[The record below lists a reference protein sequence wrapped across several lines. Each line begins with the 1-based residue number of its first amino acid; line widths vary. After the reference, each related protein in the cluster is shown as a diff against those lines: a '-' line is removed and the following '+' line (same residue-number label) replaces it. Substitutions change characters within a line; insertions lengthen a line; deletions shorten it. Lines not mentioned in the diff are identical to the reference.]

1 MPKNMMQ
8 PGKYGNIQRGWFS
21 INGKKMFFRSKW
33 EANYALY
40 LNFLIKQKQI
50 EKWKYEEDVFI
61 FEKIKFGTRSYR
73 PDFKIYNLYKTI
85 HYEEVKGYFTK
96 KSKTQLNR
104 MRIYYPKIEV
114 KIIDSK
120 LYKEIKRKLGKVLH
134 FYL

>member
-1 MPKNMMQ
+1 MMQ

-73 PDFKIYNLYKTI
+73 PDFKIYNLDKTI